1 MAEDDNTKDDDAG
14 DVSAGDLAALRRAT
28 DRLVHRYETV
38 FGPELVERYVFESY
52 TALDRTTH
60 PDAGIDLAATAVRF
74 AEDRLAALAQSRGQG
89 PVGVPVVLFV
99 CPYNIGR
106 SQIAAALLAHYA
118 QGAVDVR
125 SAGPQSGAQVD
136 PLVVAALDE
145 VGIQVPQA
153 YPKPVTDDVVRAA
166 DWIITIGRVNIS
178 VLYPGKT
185 HLEWDIPDPGDSTR
199 EQVRALVDEL
209 DARVRELWT
218 TIRA

>member
-1 MAEDDNTKDDDAG
+1 MVEDDHVE
-14 DVSAGDLAALRRAT
+14 DVNAEDLAALRRAT

-52 TALDRTTH
+52 TALDRTTD
-60 PDAGIDLAATAVRF
+60 PGTDLAATAVRF
-74 AEDRLAALAQSRGQG
+74 AEDRLAALAQSREQG
-89 PVGVPVVLFV
+89 HLGVPVVLFV

-118 QGAVDVR
+118 HEAVDVR
-125 SAGPQSGAQVD
+125 SAGPQPGAQVD
-136 PLVVAALDE
+136 PLVVAALAE
-145 VGIQVPQA
+145 AGIPFQDA

-185 HLEWDIPDPGDSTR
+185 HLEWDIPDPGDSTL
-199 EQVRALVDEL
+199 EQVRALVAEL
-209 DARVRELWT
+209 DARVQELWA